1 MPTTSV
7 TRRLA
12 AVQRQFRGVL
22 GVAARDLASGAEIR
36 HNVNDVF
43 SAASCIKVPVL
54 VEVFRQVEAGHLS
67 LDEPIPY
74 TAAHRVPGSGVLKDL
89 TVGRA
94 MPLRDAVTLMIIISD
109 NTATNMVID
118 AVGGVG
124 PVNRTMTALGV
135 PQLILN
141 RHISFTEEGPLA
153 VATPAAFC
161 DLLTGLARGEVISAT
176 ASQAMVEIL
185 KRQQYTDRIGRY
197 IPYDGDAYEEDPEH
211 HLGIASKSGS
221 VRGVRN
227 DVGIVFPPGRA
238 PYVVCL
244 LSRDCPDERYWPEN
258 EGVLAI
264 ARASRIIYEAFVG
277 S

>member
-109 NTATNMVID
+109 NTATNMLID

-141 RHISFTEEGPLA
+141 RHI
-153 VATPAAFC
+153 
-161 DLLTGLARGEVISAT
+161 
-176 ASQAMVEIL
+176 
-185 KRQQYTDRIGRY
+185 
-197 IPYDGDAYEEDPEH
+197 
-211 HLGIASKSGS
+211 
-221 VRGVRN
+221 
-227 DVGIVFPPGRA
+227 
-238 PYVVCL
+238 
-244 LSRDCPDERYWPEN
+244 
-258 EGVLAI
+258 
-264 ARASRIIYEAFVG
+264 
-277 S
+277 